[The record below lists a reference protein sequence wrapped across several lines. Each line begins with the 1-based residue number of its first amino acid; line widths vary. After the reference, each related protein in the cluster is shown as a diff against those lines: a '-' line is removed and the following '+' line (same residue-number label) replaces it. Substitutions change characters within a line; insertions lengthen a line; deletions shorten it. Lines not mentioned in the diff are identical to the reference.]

1 MCYARDRKVIKLRL
15 MRRPREFDPD
25 TAIAGAMQ
33 IFWRQGY
40 KATNLPD
47 LLAAMGL
54 TRGSFYKAYGDKQ
67 AVFLEALDHYDREV
81 VSRSVETL
89 EDCGGETAVDCLS
102 PLFATKKDGQMG
114 CFICNAMV
122 ELAPSSPEVAAKTE
136 AMAGRLRGAIAG
148 VLERFGAREVEET
161 ADLIL
166 HLYFGHQAM
175 GRSSA
180 PERDWPR
187 RLGQLVG

>member
-1 MCYARDRKVIKLRL
+1 
-15 MRRPREFDPD
+15 
-25 TAIAGAMQ
+25 
-33 IFWRQGY
+33 
-40 KATNLPD
+40 
-47 LLAAMGL
+47 
-54 TRGSFYKAYGDKQ
+54 
-67 AVFLEALDHYDREV
+67 
-81 VSRSVETL
+81 
-89 EDCGGETAVDCLS
+89 
-102 PLFATKKDGQMG
+102 MG

-180 PERDWPR
+180 PERDWTR

>member
-1 MCYARDRKVIKLRL
+1 MCYARDRQVIKLRL
-15 MRRPREFDPD
+15 MGRPREFDPD

-81 VSRSVETL
+81 VSR
-89 EDCGGETAVDCLS
+89 
-102 PLFATKKDGQMG
+102 
-114 CFICNAMV
+114 
-122 ELAPSSPEVAAKTE
+122 
-136 AMAGRLRGAIAG
+136 
-148 VLERFGAREVEET
+148 
-161 ADLIL
+161 
-166 HLYFGHQAM
+166 
-175 GRSSA
+175 
-180 PERDWPR
+180 
-187 RLGQLVG
+187 